1 MENKKYVKIISM
13 LLSVFAVVVLLAVP
27 CSASEFQFTYN
38 NSYMD
43 DENRGENFV
52 FGAVTWE
59 LTNYD
64 NYYARGAFPLSFPT
78 SQYIE
83 ASGDTALKG
92 QNSTYVTQW
101 GTQTNKTKQEIYEI
115 SEQGENPTA
124 TIIDSGLVKNGLTTT
139 YFYIPDISYEFNI
152 ESPNPHN
159 YGTLDY
165 ETVIRTEDYDEEF
178 GFCSYIV
185 RFDCT
190 YIKGSKA
197 YNVSDAAQFFSLRG
211 DIGDVV
217 SGSLLPS
224 FTQFFNEYDGQY
236 IDAVEYVSFENII
249 VQLDYANNVTHN
261 SGDIRIIMKNGDNPM
276 KRANMS
282 ELLVD
287 RANGD
292 YTTAYNN
299 GYKNGYNRATSTFQG
314 VLEREKERSYNE
326 GYNVGYN
333 AGAISGIESLDFMGF
348 LQSVSNS
355 IMGLHIAPAI
365 TIGGILA
372 FVIGLALLL
381 TLLKYFR
388 G

>member
-1 MENKKYVKIISM
+1 MANKKIVKIFTIA
-13 LLSVFAVVVLLAVP
+13 LSLIALFTMIVVP

-43 DENRGENFV
+43 DENRGEYFV
-52 FGAVTWE
+52 FGGVTWE

-64 NYYARGAFPLSFPT
+64 NYYARGALPLAFPT
-78 SQYIE
+78 SQYLE

-101 GTQTNKTKQEIYEI
+101 GNQANKVKQEIYEI
-115 SEQGENPTA
+115 SEQGEKPTA
-124 TIIDSGLVKNGLTTT
+124 TIIDSGLVKNGLTDTW
-139 YFYIPDISYEFNI
+139 FYIPDISYEFDINA
-152 ESPNPHN
+152 PNPSN

-165 ETVIRTEDYDEEF
+165 ETVIRTEDYDDDD
-178 GFCSYIV
+178 GFCTWII

-190 YIKGSKA
+190 YIKGDKA
-197 YNVSDAAQFFSLRG
+197 YNVADVAQFYALRG
-211 DIGDVV
+211 DLGDIV
-217 SGSLLPS
+217 SDSILPS

-236 IDAVEYVSFENII
+236 IEAVECVSFENIT
-249 VQLDYANNVTHN
+249 VQVGYANNVTHN
-261 SGDIRIIMKNGDNPM
+261 SGDIKIIMKNGNITM
-276 KRANMS
+276 NRVNMS
-282 ELLVD
+282 SLLAD
-287 RANGD
+287 RANAD

-299 GYKNGYNRATSTFQG
+299 GYKNGYNRATTTFQG
-314 VLEREKERSYNE
+314 VLEREKERSYTE

-333 AGAISGIESLDFMGF
+333 AGAISGIESLDFMDF